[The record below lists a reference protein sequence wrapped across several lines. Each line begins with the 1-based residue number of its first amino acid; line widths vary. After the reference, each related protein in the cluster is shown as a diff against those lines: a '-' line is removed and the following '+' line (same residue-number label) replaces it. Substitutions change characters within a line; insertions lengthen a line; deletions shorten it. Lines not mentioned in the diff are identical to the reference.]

1 MRFYDD
7 SEYPVSKEIENVHE
21 FQINSMGKSRSWGTG
36 TQRLAIA
43 KEARMAAYEA
53 GVLEKPSDENLSED
67 IKLPN
72 AVKEIV
78 KQIAITP
85 QSLNKNIYDKTL
97 NEGISEGEYVEIVGI
112 VSRITSLD
120 VFARGIGI
128 PLRNLPNPEKKA
140 PTRTRPKEAIKEL
153 AWVPT
158 IPNGPKGGE
167 LGKKLYGEMP
177 KPYIVRALS
186 LVPDELKDHME
197 LEKVQYSQMD
207 KILDFSYTHHKGLN
221 RSQVELVAGRI
232 SAINECFF

>member
-1 MRFYDD
+1 MSIASDAACKHYYFLH
-7 SEYPVSKEIENVHE
+7 VHE

-43 KEARMAAYEA
+43 KEARIAAYEA

-158 IPNGPKGGE
+158 IPN
-167 LGKKLYGEMP
+167 
-177 KPYIVRALS
+177 
-186 LVPDELKDHME
+186 
-197 LEKVQYSQMD
+197 
-207 KILDFSYTHHKGLN
+207 
-221 RSQVELVAGRI
+221 
-232 SAINECFF
+232 

>member
-43 KEARMAAYEA
+43 KEARIAAYEA

-140 PTRTRPKEAIKEL
+140 PTRTRPKEAIKEFVQKD
-153 AWVPT
+153 ASCKS
-158 IPNGPKGGE
+158 ISDE
-167 LGKKLYGEMP
+167 LIKIKEDNHYRNKIISDYEILEKKLSDDSSKENIIDVIERLI
-177 KPYIVRALS
+177 K
-186 LVPDELKDHME
+186 
-197 LEKVQYSQMD
+197 
-207 KILDFSYTHHKGLN
+207 
-221 RSQVELVAGRI
+221 
-232 SAINECFF
+232 